1 MAVIQEVVGSKF
13 LVLVARKENLQHKL
27 TIEPHSLE
35 LSKNIYMNESKQENR
50 TVFLIW

>member
-35 LSKNIYMNESKQENR
+35 LSKKVGKKTSELEVWLS
-50 TVFLIW
+50 